1 MTFPHIAKR
10 LETKTRRKPMKRA
23 LVLVDI
29 QNDYFPGGRKPL
41 PGMAGASGR
50 AADLLSHFRG
60 TGQPLFHVRHIAT
73 SPNATFFVPETN
85 GIQIHSSVAPLPEE
99 EVITKNHPNSF
110 IQTSLLD
117 KLRRVDPERV
127 IICGAMSNMCIDAT
141 TRAASDLG
149 FKCVVVHDACAA
161 SDLKFGDRIVTAV
174 DVHAAFMAALGAAY
188 AGVMTLAEFL
198 TGVDR

>member
-1 MTFPHIAKR
+1 
-10 LETKTRRKPMKRA
+10 MKRT

-41 PGMAGASGR
+41 PGMVEASGR
-50 AADLLSHFRG
+50 AADILSYFRG
-60 TGQPLFHVRHIAT
+60 TGQPLFHVLHVAT

-85 GIQIHSSVAPLPEE
+85 GIQIHSSVAPLAEE

-110 IQTSLLD
+110 LQTSLFD
-117 KLRRVDPERV
+117 KLRRVDTMEV

-149 FKCVVVHDACAA
+149 FKCVVVHDACAS
-161 SDLKFGDRIVTAV
+161 SDLKFGDRIVPAV

-188 AGVMTLAEFL
+188 AWVMTVAEFL
-198 TGVDR
+198 TGSDR